1 MAISYLT
8 IFKALSPYL
17 AQVAA
22 AAIPAFTP
30 LTEAFKSDPILTKQI
45 DELQVAV
52 TQNASSIHILA
63 KKFQQTIVGIE
74 ESAQEAKKQ
83 LNFYKTMLCVSISLS
98 AVSLAI
104 CIYLLVR

>member
-1 MAISYLT
+1 MAISYST
-8 IFKALSPYL
+8 IFKAVAPYL

-30 LTEAFKSDPILTKQI
+30 LTEAFKLDPVLTKQI

-52 TQNASSIHILA
+52 TQNASSVHILA
-63 KKFQQTIVGIE
+63 KKIQQTINGIE
-74 ESAQEAKKQ
+74 ESAQEEKKQ
-83 LNFYKTMLCVSISLS
+83 LNFYKTMLFVSLTLS
-98 AVSLAI
+98 VASLAI

>member
-1 MAISYLT
+1 MAISYST
-8 IFKALSPYL
+8 IFKAVAPYL

-22 AAIPAFTP
+22 AATP
-30 LTEAFKSDPILTKQI
+30 LTEAFKLDPVLTKQI
-45 DELQVAV
+45 DELQVAA

-63 KKFQQTIVGIE
+63 KKIQQTIDGIE

-83 LNFYKTMLCVSISLS
+83 LTFYKTMLFVSLTLSL
-98 AVSLAI
+98 ASLAI